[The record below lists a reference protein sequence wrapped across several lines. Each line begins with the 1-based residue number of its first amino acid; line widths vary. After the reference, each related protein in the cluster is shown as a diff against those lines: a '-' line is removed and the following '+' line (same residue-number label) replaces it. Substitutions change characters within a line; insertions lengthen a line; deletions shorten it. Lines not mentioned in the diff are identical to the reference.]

1 MCIMINK
8 KTNEHILNSAPE
20 DLQTKIT
27 AVTIF
32 LKNRMNQK

>member
-27 AVTIF
+27 SVTIF

>member
-1 MCIMINK
+1 MCIMINT
-8 KTNEHILNSAPE
+8 KTNELILNSVPE

>member
-1 MCIMINK
+1 MCIMINT
-8 KTNEHILNSAPE
+8 KTNEHILNSVPE

>member
-8 KTNEHILNSAPE
+8 KTNEYILNSAPE

-27 AVTIF
+27 SVTIF
-32 LKNRMNQK
+32 FKE

>member
-1 MCIMINK
+1 MINT
-8 KTNEHILNSAPE
+8 KTNEHILNCAPE